1 MKKIH
6 WFTVPNTVLSDKNI
20 ISITDSEIIRQI
32 SKVLRLEAGERIVLR
47 TNQTAYEGVLSHVSR
62 NEVVVSEIVEKERG
76 ESYKKVSLFFCIPK
90 KDKFELILEKC
101 TEIGV
106 TDFYPVI
113 SDRTIK
119 TNINTERS
127 EKIIAEA
134 SEQAQ
139 RIDTPNLHAIQGI
152 DDIIKQYRPA
162 VFDVEGEQWCH
173 PALDAGSRD
182 KTTRSRNESGMT
194 AKIRNILIGPE
205 GGFSARELDLFK
217 DNRLDIFRV
226 GETVLKT
233 ETAAIVVSGLVV
245 LG

>member
-6 WFTVPNTVLSDKNI
+6 WFTVPNTVLANKET
-20 ISITDSEIIRQI
+20 ISITDIEVVRQI
-32 SKVLRLEAGERIVLR
+32 SKVLRLEAGESIVVK
-47 TNQTAYEGVLSHVSR
+47 TNQTAYEGIISKVTR
-62 NEVVVSEIVEKERG
+62 EEIIISDVNEKERS

-113 SDRTIK
+113 SDRTVK
-119 TNINTERS
+119 TNINLERS
-127 EKIIAEA
+127 EKIINEA

-139 RIDTPNLHAIQGI
+139 RIDTPTLHAIQSI

-162 VFDVEGEQWCH
+162 VFDVEGENFIKDENKAVQ
-173 PALDAGSRD
+173 
-182 KTTRSRNESGMT
+182 
-194 AKIRNILIGPE
+194 NILIGPE
-205 GGFSARELDLFK
+205 GGFTLRELELFR
-217 DNRLDIFRV
+217 DTRLDIFKV

-233 ETAAIVVSGLVV
+233 ETAAIVISSLI
-245 LG
+245 LI